1 MAITLELLLNGTA
14 SPTGRYV
21 GWSPAPAQLRVLNA
35 DGAVDPIH
43 VRLASPAGRGGR
55 VVFAPR
61 RDAEAGDEIELDLA
75 TDGTPTDFWV
85 LGRFQSPSRND
96 RDARI
101 AVFTPGRVTPLV
113 SFWLMVRVRKDAQ
126 TLTYYEKRRL
136 LSALARVDAAAVG
149 LYQSYRD
156 AHTADTS
163 DEAHDLDAFLP
174 WHRAYLLDLEREL
187 QAVDPSVTIPYWR
200 FDQPAPQLFAE
211 SFLGRSEPIGVCG
224 SRPSTRCNCSPVTD
238 SSASPGC
245 RGFDVATQ
253 MAGNINGPVIEE
265 AVVINAAIPVCAAE
279 ARRWKPRKLTR
290 AGARQLHRRL
300 HQPDPRRPS
309 VIHSSSSSCTPTWT
323 GCGRS
328 GSGSTIASTRPEQ
341 DSYFFRTPAEQSG
354 LPPGSGTTLPT
365 PCGRGATFAGCGPSH
380 RTAYAV
386 PDLASGGGPGRV
398 TDRRSHG
405 RLPGRDRSLANR
417 LGFDYDDVP
426 FSQLD

>member
-1 MAITLELLLNGTA
+1 MAITLELLLNGTVN
-14 SPTGRYV
+14 PTGRYV

-43 VRLASPAGRGGR
+43 VRLASPPGRGGR
-55 VVFAPR
+55 VVFAPQR
-61 RDAEAGDEIELDLA
+61 NAEAADEIELDLA

-85 LGRFQSPSRND
+85 LGRFQTPSRND

-136 LSALARVDAAAVG
+136 LSALARVDDAAVG

-211 SFLGRSEPIGVCG
+211 SFLGRSEPTGIV
-224 SRPSTRCNCSPVTD
+224 RF
-238 SSASPGC
+238 SASNPLQLFSSDGQIGIT
-245 RGFDVATQ
+245 RLPRFDVATQ
-253 MAGNINGPVIEE
+253 MAGNVNGPVIEE
-265 AVVINAAIPVCAAE
+265 AVVINAAIPY
-279 ARRWKPRKLTR
+279 ARLRPPVESNPHGQAHVSFSGRR
-290 AGARQLHRRL
+290 DHRDGRGCFF
-300 HQPDPRRPS
+300 
-309 VIHSSSSSCTPTWT
+309 SSSTCWLRSAANRSMSCSL
-323 GCGRS
+323 C
-328 GSGSTIASTRPEQ
+328 
-341 DSYFFRTPAEQSG
+341 
-354 LPPGSGTTLPT
+354 
-365 PCGRGATFAGCGPSH
+365 
-380 RTAYAV
+380 
-386 PDLASGGGPGRV
+386 SGGGPAGPAV
-398 TDRRSHG
+398 DPWRRSG
-405 RLPGRDRSLANR
+405 
-417 LGFDYDDVP
+417 
-426 FSQLD
+426 